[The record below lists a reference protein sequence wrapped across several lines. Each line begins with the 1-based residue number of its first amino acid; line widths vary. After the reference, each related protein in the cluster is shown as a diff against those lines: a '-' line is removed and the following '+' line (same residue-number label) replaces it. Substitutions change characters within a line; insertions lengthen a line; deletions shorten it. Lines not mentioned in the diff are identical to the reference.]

1 MAGSLFGV
9 LIVTVLLLLGIGFVG
24 AILFGDSKG

>member
-1 MAGSLFGV
+1 MAESLFGV

-24 AILFGDSKG
+24 AILFGNSQN